1 MPRKEPKMGLLV
13 IFLGLTQWFDL
24 ILHILIVPNDPH
36 DGINQ
41 VLHVSGYLPM
51 LKIECHA

>member
-1 MPRKEPKMGLLV
+1 MQRKEPKMGLLV
-13 IFLGLTQWFDL
+13 IFLGLSQWSDL

-41 VLHVSGYLPM
+41 ALHVSGYLPM
-51 LKIECHA
+51 VN